1 MISSGFIDGD
11 GSVLRFLLP
20 GGEKGRMRVRRGAT
34 YCHLLLAID
43 WIPVSPLKRLVATQ
57 LLLPPGEKGRMRVKS
72 EVRKLL
78 S

>member
-1 MISSGFIDGD
+1 
-11 GSVLRFLLP
+11 
-20 GGEKGRMRVRRGAT
+20 MRVRRGAT